1 MLACSRR
8 PLRNKE
14 CILYWTE
21 LRCDC
26 LCNNM
31 CYCWSAQ
38 DVSYVLGWV
47 CAAKLFQKIPT
58 ETFSVAPVTVG
69 EVVFCS
75 SASTIL
81 QCDDSVNE
89 TRTKCFIKSASIKLD
104 LYSTVLTKNHR
115 QWQAER
121 NKNLIYTLRKGEKT
135 FIFPLQY
142 PGRRK
147 DTWLDWIM
155 CRTHRPRQF
164 SLIH

>member
-1 MLACSRR
+1 MKDIFHAIFFDKYTENWIVCVNRLSVCMLACSRR

-38 DVSYVLGWV
+38 DVFYVLGWV

-104 LYSTVLTKNHR
+104 LYSTVLTKKPQTVTGR
-115 QWQAER
+115 
-121 NKNLIYTLRKGEKT
+121 EK
-135 FIFPLQY
+135 
-142 PGRRK
+142 
-147 DTWLDWIM
+147 
-155 CRTHRPRQF
+155 
-164 SLIH
+164 

>member
-1 MLACSRR
+1 MNCLSVCMLACSRC

-14 CILYWTE
+14 FILYWTE

-26 LCNNM
+26 LFNNM

-58 ETFSVAPVTVG
+58 ATFSVAPVTVG
-69 EVVFCS
+69 EVIFCS

-89 TRTKCFIKSASIKLD
+89 TITKCFIKSASIKLD
-104 LYSTVLTKNHR
+104 LYSTVLTK
-115 QWQAER
+115 
-121 NKNLIYTLRKGEKT
+121 KT
-135 FIFPLQY
+135 T
-142 PGRRK
+142 
-147 DTWLDWIM
+147 DSD
-155 CRTHRPRQF
+155 RPRKIKIKF
-164 SLIH
+164 TL